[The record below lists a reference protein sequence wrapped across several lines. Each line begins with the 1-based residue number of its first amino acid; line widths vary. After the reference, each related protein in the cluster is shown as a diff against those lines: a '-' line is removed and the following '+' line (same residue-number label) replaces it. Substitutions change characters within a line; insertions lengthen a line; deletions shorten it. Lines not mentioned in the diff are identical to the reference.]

1 MTKKKEEYT
10 RRQDRGRVRSFIV
23 RIQSSERLSRLS
35 QNVLVTLSIT
45 IMVLVAAAIIIMK
58 RQHVDY
64 KVAEETAYEKITDQ
78 SSYEE
83 LQAYVVN
90 FKGGKHYEE
99 IAKRFKRMT
108 YIKEEWELAEKRDNA
123 EAYAIFLEHYPFSFM
138 SEEAHTRLDSLRYK
152 ELMQD
157 PTPLKLEA
165 FVEKYP
171 NNKHIDEVKRVLYSA
186 KQEAVRKKTGDYLCS
201 NFYRSAYRPA
211 ITLREVG
218 NNTYEGLAPCKGDTL
233 MRFRIEFTKRLKVS
247 SFKLM
252 GKVVPKAPG
261 SDAEE

>member
-1 MTKKKEEYT
+1 MTKKEEHI
-10 RRQDRGRVRSFIV
+10 RRQNRGRVRSLLV

-35 QNVLVTLSIT
+35 QNILITLSVSV
-45 IMVLVAAAIIIMK
+45 MVIVAVAIIIMK

-64 KVAEETAYEKITDQ
+64 KVAEEAAYSKITDH
-78 SSYEE
+78 STYEE

-108 YIKEEWELAEKRDNA
+108 YIKEEWELAESRNNA
-123 EAYAIFLEHYPFSFM
+123 EAYAIFLEHYPYSFM

-171 NNKHIDEVKRVLYSA
+171 DNKHIEEVKRILYSA

-201 NFYRSAYRPA
+201 NFYRSAYRPS
-211 ITLREVG
+211 ISLREVE
-218 NNTYEGLAPCKGDTL
+218 NNVYEGLAPCRGDTL
-233 MRFRIEFTKRLKVS
+233 IRFRIEFTKRLKVS

-252 GKVVPKAPG
+252 GKVAPKAPT